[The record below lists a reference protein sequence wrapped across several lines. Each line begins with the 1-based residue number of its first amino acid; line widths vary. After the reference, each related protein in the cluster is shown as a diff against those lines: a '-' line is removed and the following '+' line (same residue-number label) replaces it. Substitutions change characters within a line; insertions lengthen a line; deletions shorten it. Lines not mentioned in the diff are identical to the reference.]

1 VPNRTVRRRGTPRQM
16 AYQRIG
22 DWPDGLGRPGAGR
35 EHAWMAWTTA
45 RAGVLNRSE
54 GLWEHVDGDVA
65 GYLGQ
70 VDLAFLG
77 TLAGHL
83 RRCAD
88 CWKDWGGGRPVDLL
102 TKAVRRRPMGAV
114 FQALTTEARE
124 LRPRT
129 TRRKR

>member
-1 VPNRTVRRRGTPRQM
+1 M

-22 DWPDGLGRPGAGR
+22 DWPEGLGRGLAR
-35 EHAWMAWTTA
+35 EHAWMAWVNA
-45 RAGVLNRSE
+45 RSGVLARSE
-54 GLWEHVDGDVA
+54 GLWAHVEGDVA

-83 RRCAD
+83 RRCGD
-88 CWKDWGGGRPVDLL
+88 CWKDWSGQRPVDLL

-114 FQALTTEARE
+114 FQALTTEARAMA
-124 LRPRT
+124 PKQ
-129 TRRKR
+129 RRKR